1 MKSCTMRISS
11 MHGHLDL
18 VGDTTGETESGTLSE
33 HTDFE
38 VTRFNPQT
46 PFQYEIRRRNA
57 IRGGTSRKCEGVR
70 HKERILPQK
79 GSSEIDKSCFSTGA
93 DR

>member
-38 VTRFNPQT
+38 V
-46 PFQYEIRRRNA
+46 IRRRNA
-57 IRGGTSRKCEGVR
+57 NSRRDITQMRGRAARREDTSAEGF
-70 HKERILPQK
+70 ERN
-79 GSSEIDKSCFSTGA
+79 
-93 DR
+93 

>member
-33 HTDFE
+33 SYRYEGNGYLQVALRPLFYR
-38 VTRFNPQT
+38 VT
-46 PFQYEIRRRNA
+46 
-57 IRGGTSRKCEGVR
+57 
-70 HKERILPQK
+70 
-79 GSSEIDKSCFSTGA
+79 
-93 DR
+93 

>member
-38 VTRFNPQT
+38 VTPLQPADT
-46 PFQYEIRRRNA
+46 IPIRDTTSKCDSRRD
-57 IRGGTSRKCEGVR
+57 ITQMRGR
-70 HKERILPQK
+70 
-79 GSSEIDKSCFSTGA
+79 A
-93 DR
+93 A

>member
-38 VTRFNPQT
+38 VTTRYDVEMRF
-46 PFQYEIRRRNA
+46 EAGHHANA
-57 IRGGTSRKCEGVR
+57 RACGMKRGYFR
-70 HKERILPQK
+70 QK
-79 GSSEIDKSCFSTGA
+79 GSSELINLASPRAA
-93 DR
+93 DRLYHMWA